1 MTLGTSLSLPWPQC
15 APLRNGSDTP
25 TRGGAGVGSRR
36 VGRYKGE
43 GQSAGP
49 QSGPAEPPHPGDG
62 RPEGAREPRIRA
74 QRHWRH
80 EEKQKGEQCAQ
91 WKLVATEA
99 LGARLPA
106 RAVGSS
112 LGHSPS
118 LPLSQRKG
126 RGWYQPC
133 MLYQLVTRNTRQK
146 AANTPIP
153 PQTASPTAQMESSS
167 LALGECS

>member
-1 MTLGTSLSLPWPQC
+1 M
-15 APLRNGSDTP
+15 
-25 TRGGAGVGSRR
+25 GSRR

-43 GQSAGP
+43 GHSAAQ
-49 QSGPAEPPHPGDG
+49 QSGPAEPPRPGDG
-62 RPEGAREPRIRA
+62 RPEGAAHSCPEG
-74 QRHWRH
+74 WRH

-133 MLYQLVTRNTRQK
+133 VLYQLVTRGREGHREKEN
-146 AANTPIP
+146 
-153 PQTASPTAQMESSS
+153 QTESSKHTHPSTNS
-167 LALGECS
+167 LPHSADANLPL